1 MWRSGAAAVLSAT
14 LAVACSAPS
23 DQAADSSTTLPTDEE
38 DPAPADIAPTTSV
51 SRNEPL
57 SVTFTPTG
65 VWSGSQAEQE
75 GVETAPPDVLACR
88 WRWFDD
94 YELVLSRAG
103 SDLATST
110 VPMSLVILQSDV
122 GNGIAAGE
130 LELTGSGSTAIS
142 LTADPPPL
150 EKETVVFR
158 GDWLAPQGA
167 TCEVDFFDGG
177 RQTLPLEF
185 DPRPPDSAQPDGT
198 VQALIGEIDDMEA
211 PVLPLANLLYRLN
224 DEPPFDR
231 IYLAPDLPM
240 GWISLDTDGS
250 CIELQHAYVLGPEVD
265 GMEPQVNVVQRR
277 GCQPTDLYASSTT
290 VSDANWEVLVYDATG
305 NGDVARVVEALRR
318 YDVEGVPAVNG
329 PPQPGPDDWF
339 EAFYADH
346 PDVVEL
352 HRFPWRDGFVAV
364 VERTN
369 EPEPWRYQ
377 EPVIYWASLDEP
389 GPAGAGFG
397 VTGCFEYTIGSSAG
411 FAWFVAAD
419 PSTRF
424 VLTLDGV
431 ATEVPLVAAASG
443 ESVGLIDVGDAAV
456 VPNDIAVL
464 GSDGQ
469 AIACTQN

>member
-1 MWRSGAAAVLSAT
+1 MWRIGATAALLAT
-14 LAVACSAPS
+14 LAVACSAPN
-23 DQAADSSTTLPTDEE
+23 DQATVSSTTPPTVE
-38 DPAPADIAPTTSV
+38 DDAAPADIAPTTSV

-57 SVTFTPTG
+57 SATFTPTG
-65 VWSGSQAEQE
+65 VWSGSEAGHGGAEN
-75 GVETAPPDVLACR
+75 APPDVLACR
-88 WRWFDD
+88 WRWFDN

-103 SDLATST
+103 NDLTPST
-110 VPMSLVILQSDV
+110 VALSLTILQSDV
-122 GNGIAAGE
+122 GNGIAAGD
-130 LELTGSGSTAIS
+130 LELTGSGSTALS

-150 EKETVVFR
+150 EKETTVSR

-185 DPRPPDSAQPDGT
+185 DPRPPDSAQFDGT
-198 VQALIGEIDDMEA
+198 VEALIGEIDDMAA
-211 PVLPLANLLYRLN
+211 PMLPLANLLYRLD

-231 IYLAPDLPM
+231 IYLAPGLPM
-240 GWISLDTDGS
+240 GWISLDIDGS

-277 GCQPTDLYASSTT
+277 GCQPTDLYASSTS

-352 HRFPWRDGFVAV
+352 YRFPWRDGFVAV

-377 EPVIYWASLDEP
+377 EPVISRSSLDES
-389 GPAGAGFG
+389 GPVGAGFG
-397 VTGCFEYTIGSSAG
+397 VTGCFEYTIGSSGG

-443 ESVGLIDVGDAAV
+443 ERVGLIDVGDNAV
-456 VPNDIAVL
+456 VPDDIAVL
-464 GSDGQ
+464 GTDGQ